1 MAAFIKRQF
10 VGDDYIIIER
20 EPSFWW
26 TKTGQIVRW
35 SVFLGLFTLL
45 TAYIVIG
52 YFHAKRRMK
61 KGLPLLA
68 YHRWLVSREERAQFD
83 PSYSNPS
90 TYYYQYAP
98 PGAQNGYG
106 MQPMPPPVY
115 DPNAPLPPSYQTPM
129 NASKLDASQWNS
141 DPTVRQQAV
150 DPPTTGYQVPTGP
163 PPVAQRPN

>member
-1 MAAFIKRQF
+1 MPTLLHRQF
-10 VGDDYIIIER
+10 MGDDFIVIER

-35 SVFLGLFTLL
+35 SVFLGLFTLF

-83 PSYSNPS
+83 PSYRNPS

-98 PGAQNGYG
+98 PGFQNGYG
-106 MQPMPPPVY
+106 MQPIPPPVY
-115 DPNAPLPPSYQTPM
+115 DPNAPLPPSYQTPT
-129 NASKLDASQWNS
+129 SKLDASQWNS
-141 DPTVRQQAV
+141 GPTIRPQTADPS
-150 DPPTTGYQVPTGP
+150 PGYQAPPGP
-163 PPVAQRPN
+163 PPTAQRPN